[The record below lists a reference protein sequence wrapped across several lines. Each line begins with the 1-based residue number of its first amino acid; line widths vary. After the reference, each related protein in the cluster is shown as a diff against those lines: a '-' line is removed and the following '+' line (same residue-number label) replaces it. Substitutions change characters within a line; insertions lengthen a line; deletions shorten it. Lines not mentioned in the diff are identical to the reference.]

1 MDKTEE
7 KKIYYVD
14 EEFDFE
20 SIMREFGSGSSRS
33 DYDYDTAVSSRISY
47 DEIDDILSTSFDDSD
62 YEKPTS
68 KKAHDE
74 QDAENVLA
82 DDYIFDSEA
91 IRKEFNSE
99 DASVDDAV
107 EFDADAI
114 RLEFGIADEPEEE
127 PAELPEEESVAESEG
142 EILYNLDEVI
152 ADVSAQELVE
162 APEAPEIEEVE
173 EAESE
178 LPEPTDEELLEQII
192 DDFSDGTEFESTKVF
207 SAIKDEDID
216 IESIDDAGADAD
228 LYADGEID
236 FDAHKDEPRAK
247 RSARKKP
254 ASFRERVV
262 TPFISAAAFI
272 ALKIQQSK
280 VSLSDS
286 LVQEEDL
293 GEEMAPDKASKFY
306 TSHIEGLRLRMR
318 VAFAL
323 SLVLVY
329 ISFGLPV
336 VGAMND
342 VSVKGAVCLIL
353 LLAVMIAGLDIITSG
368 ITALVKR
375 RPHANS
381 LIALSALFCVID
393 GFIIAAGMK
402 TQGLPFCAIPALT
415 ISFSLLGS
423 VMNCR
428 SSRIVF
434 NTVSSSRKPYTV
446 TAETSVSGD
455 GVTIL
460 KSRMDTKG
468 FVRRTEEAGPD
479 ETVYSVM
486 APFLIIIAVI
496 LSIIAAAVSKSFS
509 AFAHI
514 LSGVFVCAAPVAM
527 LLTFPL
533 PNFVSA
539 KSLIRRGSA
548 IAGWSGLYDL
558 GKCRHMIITDSDL
571 FPKENVKISKVR
583 IFAGLKPE
591 KVVSLAGSIIAA
603 SGSVLAP
610 AFTDLMSK
618 GKGSLLRVENFE
630 CHEGGGLVAMVDGV
644 EVYCGSASF
653 MHLMG
658 VHLPEEYK
666 FKDCIYI
673 SEGTTICG
681 MFEMTYTPDESVK
694 QALYTLMQSER
705 HPIFAV
711 RDFNIT
717 PQLLSVK
724 YDMATD
730 GFDFPSYAER
740 YEISGAEP
748 SEDSKPAALVSREGL
763 GPFIDLAEHAK
774 SLYTRIR
781 ICVMLSVLSTVIGV
795 LLMFVLSLAGS
806 LSIVTALTYLIVWL
820 IPIFILSFT
829 IKV

>member
-1 MDKTEE
+1 MAKTEE

-20 SIMREFGSGSSRS
+20 SIMREFGSGRDRS
-33 DYDYDTAVSSRISY
+33 DFDYDSASDIAY
-47 DEIDDILSTSFDDSD
+47 DEIDNIIGTSFSDSD
-62 YEKPTS
+62 Y
-68 KKAHDE
+68 KKAPPFKESEAKASDSE
-74 QDAENVLA
+74 YTFDAESV
-82 DDYIFDSEA
+82 
-91 IRKEFNSE
+91 RKEFDAE
-99 DASVDDAV
+99 DNIVDAD
-107 EFDADAI
+107 EKFDADAI
-114 RLEFGIADEPEEE
+114 RLEFGIADEPEDE
-127 PAELPEEESVAESEG
+127 PESKSIDKPVMEHSDEVLDEAV
-142 EILYNLDEVI
+142 YNLDDVI
-152 ADVSAQELVE
+152 ADINAQKLAEIPETPEVE
-162 APEAPEIEEVE
+162 EAEAAE

-178 LPEPTDEELLEQII
+178 LPEPTDAELLEQII
-192 DDFSDGTEFESTKVF
+192 DDFSDGTEYESTRVF
-207 SAIKDEDID
+207 SAIKDEDIHT
-216 IESIDDAGADAD
+216 EAIDEDGT
-228 LYADGEID
+228 YADGDID
-236 FDAHKDEPRAK
+236 FEASNEEPKAK
-247 RSARKKP
+247 RAARKKP

-280 VSLSDS
+280 ISLSDS

-306 TSHIEGLRLRMR
+306 TSHLEGLRLRTR
-318 VAFAL
+318 IAFAL
-323 SLVLVY
+323 SFVLIY

-336 VGAMND
+336 AGAMND
-342 VSVKGAVCLIL
+342 ISVKSAVCLIL
-353 LLAVMIAGLDIITSG
+353 LISVMIAGLDIITSG
-368 ITALVKR
+368 IMALVKR

-393 GFIIAAGMK
+393 GFVISAGMK

-423 VMNCR
+423 IMNCR

-446 TAETSVSGD
+446 TAETSVSGE

-486 APFLIIIAVI
+486 APFLIIIA
-496 LSIIAAAVSKSFS
+496 LLFSIISAAVSKSFS

-514 LSGVFVCAAPVAM
+514 LSGIFVCAAPVAM

-571 FPKENVKISKVR
+571 FPKENIKISRVR
-583 IFAGLKPE
+583 IFSGLKPE

-603 SGSVLAP
+603 SGSVLSP
-610 AFTDLMSK
+610 AFTELMIK

-630 CHEGGGLVAMVDGV
+630 CHEGGGLVAMVNGV

-666 FKDCIYI
+666 FKNCIYI
-673 SEGTTICG
+673 SEGAAICG
-681 MFEMTYTPDESVK
+681 MFEMTYTADESVK

-724 YDMATD
+724 YEMATD

-740 YEISGAEP
+740 YELSGAEP

-781 ICVMLSVLSTVIGV
+781 ICVMLSVLSTVIGI
-795 LLMFVLSLAGS
+795 LLMFILSLTGAM
-806 LSIVTALTYLIVWL
+806 SIVTALIYLIVWL

-829 IKV
+829 GKV